1 MFKACGRDFV
11 WLTGDQDATVLS
23 VDVFEMQEI
32 RRSVDCLIR
41 LRRGRKVYHRHI
53 EFQAKNDPRMPE
65 HSFRYNAMLL
75 LELQQPTSSP
85 NYSRVS

>member
-1 MFKACGRDFV
+1 LFKACGRDFV

-32 RRSVDCLIR
+32 RRSADCLIR
-41 LRRGRKVYHRHI
+41 LRHGRKVYYRHI

-65 HSFRYNAMLL
+65 HGFRYNAMLL

-85 NYSRVS
+85 N